1 MTAAKRLLDVLASAA
16 GLVVL
21 APVLAVIAT
30 LVALDGGPAIFGQE
44 RVGRRGRPFRMWK
57 FRTMV
62 VDAERRGPPLT
73 VGADARITR
82 IGAWLRRHKLDELPQ
97 LVNVLRGDMTLV
109 GPRPEVRRYVAR
121 YTAEQRRVL
130 DLVPGI
136 TDPASVRFRDESLL
150 LAGAADPEALY
161 VSRLVPEKIRV
172 NLDYAARAT
181 VWSDLVV
188 ILTTLGGLF
197 TFSRPAAAGG
207 MRTSAARWDDPYV
220 RVEQ

>member
-1 MTAAKRLLDVLASAA
+1 MTAAKRLLDVLASAV

-21 APVLAVIAT
+21 APGLAVVAA
-30 LVALDGGPAIFGQE
+30 LVALDGGPVIFGQE

-73 VGADARITR
+73 VGADPRITR
-82 IGAWLRRHKLDELPQ
+82 AGAWLRRYKLDELPQ
-97 LVNVLRGDMTLV
+97 LVNVLRGEMTLV

-121 YTAEQRRVL
+121 YTAQQRRVL

-150 LAGAADPEALY
+150 LAGAADPEAVY
-161 VSRLVPEKIRV
+161 IDRLVPEKIRV

-181 VWSDLVV
+181 VWSDLLV
-188 ILTTLGGLF
+188 ILTTIAGLVASVR
-197 TFSRPAAAGG
+197 TPGAG
-207 MRTSAARWDDPYV
+207 RASTPPRRWDNSHV
-220 RVEQ
+220 HVEQ

>member
-1 MTAAKRLLDVLASAA
+1 
-16 GLVVL
+16 
-21 APVLAVIAT
+21 
-30 LVALDGGPAIFGQE
+30 
-44 RVGRRGRPFRMWK
+44 MWK

-73 VGADARITR
+73 VGADPRITPL
-82 IGAWLRRHKLDELPQ
+82 GSWLRRHKLDELPQ

-121 YTAEQRRVL
+121 YTPQQRRVL
-130 DLVPGI
+130 DLVPGM

-150 LAGAADPEALY
+150 LAAAADPEVLY
-161 VSRLVPEKIRV
+161 VHRLMPEKIRL

-188 ILTTLGGLF
+188 ILTTAASLLSSAR
-197 TFSRPAAAGG
+197 TPAAGRAPTTP
-207 MRTSAARWDDPYV
+207 RRWDDSHV